1 MRWAAPLHQMGKAY
15 SKQPSELVILR
26 HAQPLD
32 RLRFDMAVMLWATT
46 EEALANWQ
54 QRQQK

>member
-1 MRWAAPLHQMGKAY
+1 MGKAY